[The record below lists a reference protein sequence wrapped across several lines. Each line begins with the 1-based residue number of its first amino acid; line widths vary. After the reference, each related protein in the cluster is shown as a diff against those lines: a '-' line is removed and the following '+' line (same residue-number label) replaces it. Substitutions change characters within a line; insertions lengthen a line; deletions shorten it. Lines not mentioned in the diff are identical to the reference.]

1 MALVVD
7 RDVIGRLLLGGGL
20 LASDGVFRAG

>member
-7 RDVIGRLLLGGGL
+7 RDVIGRLPVGGEL
-20 LASDGVFRAG
+20 LASGGVLRAG

>member
-7 RDVIGRLLLGGGL
+7 RDVIWRLPSGGEL
-20 LASDGVFRAG
+20 LASDGVLRAG